1 MNTLKKGYK
10 ITFKMLLLAG
20 YFILFASQFTCRYF
34 SVANFYVY
42 GAASANGNTAPG
54 QLNNVQPG
62 QTSLT
67 KRVTHQANAQK
78 PARFTVNTQ
87 RPFHLSIDKRFHF
100 REGIRLPQVRAPGV
114 PEYVL
119 TTIRYY
125 THTPVYSS
133 SGHPTIALR
142 GPPCA

>member
-10 ITFKMLLLAG
+10 TMFRMLLLAG
-20 YFILFASQFTCRYF
+20 YLILFASQFNCRYF
-34 SVANFYVY
+34 SVANFFDYSAV
-42 GAASANGNTAPG
+42 AANSNAAG
-54 QLNNVQPG
+54 QVNNVKPVRA
-62 QTSLT
+62 SLT
-67 KRVTHQANAQK
+67 HQDNVQK
-78 PARFTVNTQ
+78 PAAFRFNAQ
-87 RPFHLSIDKRFHF
+87 RPSHLSIDKRFHF
-100 REGIRLPQVRAPGV
+100 REGIRLPQVRAPGA

-119 TTIRYY
+119 TTTRYY